1 MTVRSRHPGSPD
13 RGRPIRPAGRP
24 PTSVYRVQLPHA
36 GQTWLPS
43 GDIPELL
50 DYLADIGISHLWLT
64 APDGSSANADSGV
77 VPADYSAA
85 NLREL
90 ASVAHERE
98 IGLIIDIVPAHT
110 DVALPQH
117 NAWWWDVLE
126 SGRHS
131 RFADY
136 FTIDFDVDPQHRLR
150 IPVLDLNHPTATLAI
165 SGNRLRFDRPGP
177 EFPLAPGTELCE
189 PAECSRQQKYRLIG
203 SDEPANYR
211 FVRGAPR
218 FAALRQDRQHVFDE
232 THRFLKDLVH
242 DGTVD
247 GVRVLGVDDLSDPKL
262 YLCWL
267 RAAIGENHL
276 LCTDTAPHRH
286 HVLDQALPI
295 DGTSGAEVRR
305 VLTGV
310 LAKPGTS
317 DSGAAAYVPRSEFHL
332 HMADIARH
340 WPCSL
345 SAAPESGPGPVPQ
358 AQRPAKLAQTLLY
371 IMGPGLPVLDAG
383 SEFWQPRAALSRHI
397 RRCRE
402 LCSTLETTETID
414 TGNDG
419 DIPGIAK
426 LHVVRSALRLR
437 DERPDVF
444 VGGEYEPI
452 TPSGSAQSYV
462 VAFER
467 AREHSLPETV
477 VVVARLT
484 HLMPND
490 DGQPA
495 WGDTSVPL
503 PEGTWRDLLTGKN
516 HSGEALA
523 ADMFSE
529 LPVAL
534 LVRGGGA
541 LREPRRLVPRA
552 DTPQPEADPRG

>member
-1 MTVRSRHPGSPD
+1 M
-13 RGRPIRPAGRP
+13 
-24 PTSVYRVQLPHA
+24 
-36 GQTWLPS
+36 
-43 GDIPELL
+43 
-50 DYLADIGISHLWLT
+50 DYLADIGISHLWLA
-64 APDGSSANADSGV
+64 APYGSSANADSGV
-77 VPADYSAA
+77 VPAEYGTV

-90 ASVAHERE
+90 ASVAHARE

-117 NAWWWDVLE
+117 NAWWWDVLV

-136 FTIDFDVDPQHRLR
+136 FTVDFDADPQHRLR
-150 IPVLDLNHPTATLAI
+150 LPVLDSDHRTTTLAV

-177 EFPLAPGTELCE
+177 EFPLAPGTELFAPE
-189 PAECSRQQKYRLIG
+189 ECSRQQMYRLIG
-203 SDEPANYR
+203 SDEHANYR
-211 FVRGAPR
+211 YVGGAPR
-218 FAALRQDRQHVFDE
+218 FAALRQDSQDVFGE
-232 THRFLKDLVH
+232 THRFLKEIVH

-247 GVRVLGVDDLSDPKL
+247 GVRVVGVDDLPDTML
-262 YLCWL
+262 YLSWL

-276 LCTDTAPHRH
+276 LCTDTAPHRN

-295 DGTSGAEVRR
+295 DGTSGAEIRR
-305 VLTGV
+305 VVTGV
-310 LAKPGTS
+310 LAKPGDS
-317 DSGAAAYVPRSEFHL
+317 DTGAAEYVPRSEFHL

-345 SAAPESGPGPVPQ
+345 SAAPESGPGPVPH
-358 AQRPAKLAQTLLY
+358 AHRPAKLAQTLQY
-371 IMGPGLPVLDAG
+371 ILGPGLPAVDAG
-383 SEFWQPRAALSRHI
+383 SELWQPRGPLSRHVK
-397 RRCRE
+397 RCRE
-402 LCSTLETTETID
+402 LCTTLETAETID

-419 DIPGIAK
+419 VIPSIAK

-467 AREHSLPETV
+467 AREHSLPEAV

-541 LREPRRLVPRA
+541 LREPRRLEPRA
-552 DTPQPEADPRG
+552 EDTPQPEHDPRG